1 MIEPPAT
8 PAEPPAGAARDSDRR
23 VKPAAEGAST
33 VRPLRRPA
41 ARKAEATDV
50 TPVAPAA
57 PPASRRAPPA
67 DDDWESF

>member
-1 MIEPPAT
+1 MTQTA
-8 PAEPPAGAARDSDRR
+8 R

-57 PPASRRAPPA
+57 PPASRRAPA